1 MLKQVIL
8 WEICARETPYK
19 ELKGPHA
26 IMKYVTVDKGRPSL
40 MAINSETPEK
50 VIKLINFW
58 IGANF
63 YIFNKIVNLWQFLEL
78 MQMCWDNDPD
88 RRPKMDEVIQI
99 LKNIKTD

>member
-1 MLKQVIL
+1 MAPEIFENKPYSLKADVYSFGVIFSTLSIKFHVKQIIL

-50 VIKLINFW
+50 VLKFIIFLFW
-58 IGANF
+58 VNF
-63 YIFNKIVNLWQFLEL
+63 YI
-78 MQMCWDNDPD
+78 
-88 RRPKMDEVIQI
+88 
-99 LKNIKTD
+99 